1 MFRRR
6 NSSDAAIG
14 WISTVDSLLLGFG
27 LMLVLALHS
36 AMTLRDGKGTDVPTV
51 QLLEQREKTLEK
63 LVAENAEQLA
73 SVSKDLD
80 GTKKLLADSNNK
92 VEETCRE
99 RDALKK
105 EVNDTRAKL
114 LIFND
119 RQKQANGNTAALSQ
133 EVDRLNSELADKSR
147 NLQAFEN
154 ELKTRDR
161 DLLDAQENAAKAEA
175 SLKSAEGR
183 LTREANAAATDV
195 LGFKGRFENVVFII
209 DISHSM
215 THVKDPDRK
224 GYKNAKFR
232 PARWNRVKKEIVT
245 WARNLQMKSLRVVL
259 FHSDVMEHPG
269 NGGFYGMEGEDR
281 AASVAAIATL
291 LEEVEPNLATNT
303 LGAFEAAYEY
313 PNIDTMILFTDG
325 RPLVGG
331 RDVDDVI
338 ADVQSLV
345 RIHADIPVNVVGI
358 GEYFE
363 KSFADFLRDIADT
376 TGGEFIGR

>member
-1 MFRRR
+1 M
-6 NSSDAAIG
+6 
-14 WISTVDSLLLGFG
+14 
-27 LMLVLALHS
+27 
-36 AMTLRDGKGTDVPTV
+36 
-51 QLLEQREKTLEK
+51 
-63 LVAENAEQLA
+63 
-73 SVSKDLD
+73 
-80 GTKKLLADSNNK
+80 
-92 VEETCRE
+92 
-99 RDALKK
+99 
-105 EVNDTRAKL
+105 